1 MVSLHPHVLDPFW
14 NISNEG
20 FACTS
25 WERLWLP
32 YLHTSLLRWSSTFG
46 SLFKTLP
53 VDLYIGRWV
62 HITFFKIHITI
73 KIKHQ
78 AVQAADCDLRSQN
91 AANARVPSTL
101 PRQLYI
107 STIFRPHPKTSFHLP
122 VTRELFG
129 SLNFSPNAGFKTTPM
144 SLPWEQ
150 GPYCLPVLQQPKE
163 GACFFGAF
171 WSQPTHGCHR
181 GRTFVLRNLLLIEGR
196 NTFEYMS
203 VGLIG

>member
-53 VDLYIGRWV
+53 VDLYIGKWV

-107 STIFRPHPKTSFHLP
+107 STIFRPHPKTMKVSICQLP
-122 VTRELFG
+122 G
-129 SLNFSPNAGFKTTPM
+129 NFSEVWTFPLTLVLKPHLWACPGNKALIVCLSCSSPRKEHA
-144 SLPWEQ
+144 SLGLSGHNPLTAVTEE
-150 GPYCLPVLQQPKE
+150 GPLYSE
-163 GACFFGAF
+163 
-171 WSQPTHGCHR
+171 
-181 GRTFVLRNLLLIEGR
+181 TF
-196 NTFEYMS
+196 Y
-203 VGLIG
+203 